1 MTKKAKHPMD
11 SLMYRQNFYLWIFI
25 SQEGLWSE
33 AKEFLEENMDT
44 PIPFES
50 EIKNTFKHKTKGAS
64 APWVG
69 ELHL

>member
-1 MTKKAKHPMD
+1 MD

-25 SQEGLWSE
+25 SLEGLWSE

-50 EIKNTFKHKTKGAS
+50 EIKNTFKHKTQ
-64 APWVG
+64 
-69 ELHL
+69 